1 MNLKYS
7 NEEISFM
14 VDNALAMKK
23 LSIRECV
30 RRFNEKHAQDIINN
44 TIEPLN
50 KDFLQRLRRNK
61 FEVVSKRV
69 RDICLFLEIDLG
81 TRQSIKLRSSLT
93 DQFMKF
99 EQMLMVHPELEEKI
113 TRLLTN
119 VTDVFYVGSQ
129 RD

>member
-7 NEEISFM
+7 NEEISLM
-14 VDNALAMKK
+14 VDNALTMKQ

-30 RRFNEKHAQDIINN
+30 SRFNERYAKDIINK
-44 TIEPLN
+44 TMEPLN

-81 TRQSIKLRSSLT
+81 TRQSIKLSPSSS
-93 DQFMKF
+93 
-99 EQMLMVHPELEEKI
+99 
-113 TRLLTN
+113 
-119 VTDVFYVGSQ
+119 G
-129 RD
+129 